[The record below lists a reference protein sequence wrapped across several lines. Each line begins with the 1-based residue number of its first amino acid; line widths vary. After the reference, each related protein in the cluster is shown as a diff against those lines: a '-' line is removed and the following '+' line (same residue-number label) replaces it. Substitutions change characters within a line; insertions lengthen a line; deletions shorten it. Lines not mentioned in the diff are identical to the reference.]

1 MLMSFEYGDGK
12 GGNPANPTQQP
23 QHPHQHQHQHQHSL
37 LAHPKPVSF
46 ASSTVSS
53 MDGSAQSSPVGST
66 ADLTASQN
74 GAAPG
79 TGSSKQHDRLFS
91 GFLSRPTST
100 RISSPFSLGIKSD
113 IWGDD
118 SSTTSQTSASS
129 TSKFAPFE
137 APTPSSSSGS
147 TVSQPAAPVA
157 PQQQQQGAPR
167 PSVVAAMSQANDFPG
182 IDISYLDDPAAAPGA
197 AGSAHSSNFA
207 THTNSSVSLSA
218 LGYGTGF
225 GTPTSATVPPG
236 APNAAYFEEYP
247 QQPFDPWGEDKRR
260 GHMGGPMMQPNVHQA
275 NGMPPNGM
283 PNPMAMQ
290 QPLANGMHMQ
300 GMMPQMAPVTPTAAN
315 AVPQQQPRR
324 KANINSELYKT
335 EMCSSFQKTGSCS
348 YGEKCQFA
356 HGEHELKNVDRPP
369 KWRSKLCQNWL
380 RTGTCAYN
388 DRCCFKHA

>member
-12 GGNPANPTQQP
+12 GGNPAHPGQQP
-23 QHPHQHQHQHQHSL
+23 PQHSL
-37 LAHPKPVSF
+37 LHPKPVSF
-46 ASSTVSS
+46 ASKNVSS
-53 MDGSAQSSPVGST
+53 MDDSSAQSSPVGST
-66 ADLTASQN
+66 ADLN
-74 GAAPG
+74 APAQG
-79 TGSSKQHDRLFS
+79 KQQHDRLFS

-118 SSTTSQTSASS
+118 SSSASQTSASS
-129 TSKFAPFE
+129 KFAPFE
-137 APTPSSSSGS
+137 PPTPSSSSGS
-147 TVSQPAAPVA
+147 TVSQPPAAAAP
-157 PQQQQQGAPR
+157 QGR

-182 IDISYLDDPAAAPGA
+182 IDMSYLNDESSAPGT
-197 AGSAHSSNFA
+197 AGSTHSSNYP

-247 QQPFDPWGEDKRR
+247 QQAFDPWDDKRR
-260 GHMGGPMMQPNVHQA
+260 AAGHMPPQMMGQNVHQPMMQ
-275 NGMPPNGM
+275 
-283 PNPMAMQ
+283 
-290 QPLANGMHMQ
+290 QP
-300 GMMPQMAPVTPTAAN
+300 MMPMMPMQPVTPTSAN
-315 AVPQQQPRR
+315 SLPNQQQQQQQQQRR

>member
-12 GGNPANPTQQP
+12 GGNPASPAQQP
-23 QHPHQHQHQHQHSL
+23 QHHSL

-46 ASSTVSS
+46 ASSSVSL
-53 MDGSAQSSPVGST
+53 DNSAQSSPVGSS
-66 ADLTASQN
+66 ADLSAS
-74 GAAPG
+74 AAPG
-79 TGSSKQHDRLFS
+79 ANKPHDRLFS

-118 SSTTSQTSASS
+118 SSSTSQTSASS
-129 TSKFAPFE
+129 KFAPFE
-137 APTPSSSSGS
+137 PPTPSSSSGS
-147 TVSQPAAPVA
+147 TVSQPPA
-157 PQQQQQGAPR
+157 GAPR

-182 IDISYLDDPAAAPGA
+182 IDMSYLNDETP
-197 AGSAHSSNFA
+197 GSAHSSNYA

-236 APNAAYFEEYP
+236 AQAAYFEEYP
-247 QQPFDPWGEDKRR
+247 PQQAFDPWDDKRR
-260 GHMGGPMMQPNVHQA
+260 AHAQPMMQPNVHQ
-275 NGMPPNGM
+275 
-283 PNPMAMQ
+283 PMAMP

-300 GMMPQMAPVTPTAAN
+300 GMMPQMAPVTPQGGS

>member
-12 GGNPANPTQQP
+12 GGNPANPAQQP
-23 QHPHQHQHQHQHSL
+23 QHPHQHQHSL

-46 ASSTVSS
+46 ASSNVSS
-53 MDGSAQSSPVGST
+53 MDTSAQSSPVGST
-66 ADLTASQN
+66 ADLTAVPN
-74 GAAPG
+74 GAPG
-79 TGSSKQHDRLFS
+79 GSKQHDRLFS

-118 SSTTSQTSASS
+118 SSSTSQTSASS

-147 TVSQPAAPVA
+147 TVSQPPAAVLA
-157 PQQQQQGAPR
+157 PQQQQQQQQGEPR

-182 IDISYLDDPAAAPGA
+182 IDMSYLNDETAPGA

-260 GHMGGPMMQPNVHQA
+260 AHMSGGPMMQPSVHQG
-275 NGMPPNGM
+275 NGMGPNGM
-283 PNPMAMQ
+283 PNPMAMP

-300 GMMPQMAPVTPTAAN
+300 GMMPQMAPVTPTVAN
-315 AVPQQQPRR
+315 AVQQQQPRR